1 MSGILAQ
8 TTVVYTTGSGFPTA
22 LFVIFLVIGIAAYI
36 FSAYCLMKIAQ
47 RLGVPNGWFAFIPF
61 LNLWLLCEMAEK
73 ENSWFIIMLIFSFC
87 IPIVTAVMA
96 LLIMMDV
103 SERLGF
109 ESWWGIL
116 LIIPIFDFYVLWKLA
131 FTEP

>member
-1 MSGILAQ
+1 AIVPLA
-8 TTVVYTTGSGFPTA
+8 GSGSAITMTII
-22 LFVIFLVIGIAAYI
+22 FVLIAIAAYI
-36 FSAYCLMKIAQ
+36 FSSYCLMKIAD

-61 LNLWLLCEMAEK
+61 LNYWLLCQMAEK

-87 IPIVTAVMA
+87 FPIVTMVMA
-96 LLIMMDV
+96 ILIMMDV

-116 LIIPIFDFYVLWKLA
+116 LIIPIFNFYVIWKLA
-131 FTEP
+131 FQEP